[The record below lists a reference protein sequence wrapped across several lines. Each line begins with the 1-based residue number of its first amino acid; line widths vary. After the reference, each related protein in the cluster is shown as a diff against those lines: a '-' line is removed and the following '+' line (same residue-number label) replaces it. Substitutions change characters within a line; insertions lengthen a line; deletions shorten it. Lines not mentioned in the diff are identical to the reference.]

1 MNHLDKNGKMT
12 WWIDS
17 EGYLEIRSEFF
28 NTDGEWNGRL
38 YVLDPDTE
46 VSKADLILIDS
57 PFEDERKG
65 ADLHRGECEDC
76 GKAFLQESWRAKE
89 GAHWLCH
96 PCDDAHD
103 QAIYETER
111 ELDAMLVRDAVG
123 GMI

>member
-28 NTDGEWNGRL
+28 STDGEWDGRL

-46 VSKADLILIDS
+46 VSNARLILIDS

-65 ADLHRGECEDC
+65 ADLFRGECEDC
-76 GKAFLQESWRAKE
+76 GKAFLQESWRISE
-89 GAHWLCH
+89 DFCSDWLCH
-96 PCDDAHD
+96 SCEDEQNDA
-103 QAIYETER
+103 IEETYR
-111 ELDAMLVRDAVG
+111 ELRSVR
-123 GMI
+123 